1 VRELQANGDF
11 TKPNNKPCQEFRA
24 GDAFVRL
31 GSSSVRWNRAEADAA
46 LNCAMV
52 VRKNNGGE
60 RALRSSWG

>member
-1 VRELQANGDF
+1 LQATGDF

-31 GSSSVRWNRAEADAA
+31 GSSSVRWDHAEADAA

-52 VRKNNGGE
+52 ACKEQWRRTAQVYGGE
-60 RALRSSWG
+60 